1 MLQYVGSIIVS
12 IASNMHVAIP
22 LGIVYSRYHQLSKQL
37 SKQEKV
43 EKITIILCVYTTHI
57 TRSNYTIVLSALH
70 V

>member
-22 LGIVYSRYHQLSKQL
+22 LGIVTVDIISYPTANPNRRKLK
-37 SKQEKV
+37 
-43 EKITIILCVYTTHI
+43 KITIILCVYTTHI